1 MDHIPSKSREKVDF
15 WLIEAGF
22 KRLEAS
28 FKYLGLQVADIMA
41 FQPGLSFWKTV
52 QAYKSYR
59 ALNLED
65 AISHPKK

>member
-28 FKYLGLQVADIMA
+28 FKYLGLQVADIVA
-41 FQPGLSFWKTV
+41 FQPGLSFWKLV
-52 QAYKSYR
+52 QGYKSYK
-59 ALNLED
+59 ALNLNY
-65 AISHPKK
+65 AFFHPKK